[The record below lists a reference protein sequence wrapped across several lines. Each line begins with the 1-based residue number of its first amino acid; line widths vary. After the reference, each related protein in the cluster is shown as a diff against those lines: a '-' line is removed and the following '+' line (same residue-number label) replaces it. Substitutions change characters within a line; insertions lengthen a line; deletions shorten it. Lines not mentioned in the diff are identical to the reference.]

1 MGLEKIR
8 PSHPMGLKAG
18 REGLRRGHPLGL
30 EAGLRPPRV
39 SCGSIPST
47 SRPTL
52 GLAVGEARPPPRVSR
67 PRRRL
72 RLLRCDRME
81 PDAETISAPR
91 QLGKYRIKRGIYTE
105 EQFQKNYERNT
116 PSPRNR
122 DFRIQGR
129 IQCRFSWARFRKI
142 ILKMFPILN
151 WLCAYR
157 VREWFLSDI
166 HAGLSVGMV
175 QIPQG
180 LSGVFLTR
188 LPIPI
193 VNGFYS
199 AFCCSLTYVVFGTSR
214 HISIGSFS
222 ILNAMVADVL
232 KTLNFRPILTANGTF
247 ANFSDANYMK
257 SYMEALTLTAST
269 TFLTGIIQLL
279 LGCFCLGFVTTYLPK
294 TLIDAYL
301 TAAALHVIVSQFSF
315 IFGIVINFH
324 MGPLAIFYNLFHYCM
339 ALPKANATSILLFL
353 VGLLMLRVSNCIK
366 ITYKHSPVAFP
377 MELLLD
383 ASHTATSQSW
393 STARSSEVPVVIYFI
408 EKNILQIITITII
421 ANHVHL
427 HAESSMLV
435 AKMVP
440 HRFLP
445 PTLPDLSNLSRIV
458 AHAFSLAIVSYFL
471 LIFVGKRYAC
481 IHNYNISSN
490 QELMTVGLCNI
501 FSSFFKSFAVS
512 CAISGTVIQ
521 EKTGGKTQFA
531 ALIGAS
537 IMLVVVMKLGHF
549 FQSLPNAVLAAIVM
563 VNMFPF
569 LEKFMDIPTLWR
581 QDKYHF
587 VIWIVTFAAVLCL
600 GLDIGLVIAMGFTF
614 FIITVRSHRMKIVM
628 LGQIPNTDLYRSLS
642 DYKAAAE
649 IEGVKIFQCCSSISF
664 ANMRHFKG
672 YLLHKMDVKAVPL
685 DENEMRSLISVS
697 LSSTGLE
704 REDLKC
710 ACVCDPPE
718 PLPRIPYTEKL
729 VKRLH
734 SDNESSSSSL
744 NLIRWSKFESK
755 HSSGTLT
762 TGMSQTQHAQST
774 AIRLRAARPETG
786 KKKDEGKR
794 TWHSSDLGVDTSTT
808 LLCQE
813 PVQLQSTEFSTYPVH
828 TIILDF
834 SMVQFVDLQASDLLR
849 QMFHMFQNIGISVL
863 IAGCHLSVIAI
874 FEKNDFFD
882 DCVTKAQFFLT
893 LHDAVLAALE
903 QNQKPETVE
912 LSIGEPEQ
920 ELDEGLTEEQKER
933 SLHSGN
939 NKDISSLK
947 TTRSELLNEE
957 PISDLFRTYSLQSET
972 EMNVFQQYD
981 APPPEPGD
989 RDEEWEQKWKYARDP

>member
-1 MGLEKIR
+1 
-8 PSHPMGLKAG
+8 
-18 REGLRRGHPLGL
+18 
-30 EAGLRPPRV
+30 
-39 SCGSIPST
+39 
-47 SRPTL
+47 
-52 GLAVGEARPPPRVSR
+52 
-67 PRRRL
+67 
-72 RLLRCDRME
+72 
-81 PDAETISAPR
+81 
-91 QLGKYRIKRGIYTE
+91 
-105 EQFQKNYERNT
+105 
-116 PSPRNR
+116 
-122 DFRIQGR
+122 
-129 IQCRFSWARFRKI
+129 

-151 WLCAYR
+151 WLCTYR

-180 LSGVFLTR
+180 LSGVLLTR
-188 LPIPI
+188 LPLPI

-199 AFCCSLTYVVFGTSR
+199 AFCCSLTYVIFGTSH

-232 KTLNFRPILTANGTF
+232 KTLNFSSVLTANGTF
-247 ANFSDANYMK
+247 ANFSDTNYMEN
-257 SYMEALTLTAST
+257 YMEALTLTAST

-339 ALPKANATSILLFL
+339 ALPKANSTSILLFL
-353 VGLLMLRVSNCIK
+353 VGLVMLRISNCIK

-377 MELLLD
+377 MELLL
-383 ASHTATSQSW
+383 
-393 STARSSEVPVVIYFI
+393 
-408 EKNILQIITITII
+408 IITITII
-421 ANHVHL
+421 SNHVHL
-427 HAESSMLV
+427 HAESSMVV

-440 HRFLP
+440 
-445 PTLPDLSNLSRIV
+445 
-458 AHAFSLAIVSYFL
+458 YFL

-490 QELMTVGLCNI
+490 QELIAVGLCNV

-537 IMLVVVMKLGHF
+537 IMLVVVLKLGHF

-600 GLDIGLVIAMGFTF
+600 GLDIGLAIAMGFTF
-614 FIITVRSHRMKIVM
+614 FVITVRSHRMKIVM
-628 LGQIPNTDLYRSLS
+628 LGQIPNTDIYRSLS
-642 DYKAAAE
+642 DYK
-649 IEGVKIFQCCSSISF
+649 IEGIKIFQCCSSISF
-664 ANMRHFKG
+664 ANMRHFKS
-672 YLLHKMDVKAVPL
+672 YLLNKVDMKAVPL
-685 DENEMRSLISVS
+685 DENEMRALISVS
-697 LSSTGLE
+697 LSSIGME
-704 REDLKC
+704 RKDLKC

-734 SDNESSSSSL
+734 RDNESSSSSL
-744 NLIRWSKFESK
+744 NLIRWSKCESK
-755 HSSGTLT
+755 HSSGSLS
-762 TGMSQTQHAQST
+762 TGMSQKQH
-774 AIRLRAARPETG
+774 TG
-786 KKKDEGKR
+786 KRMEEGKK
-794 TWHSSDLGVDTSTT
+794 TWLSSDPEADTSTT
-808 LLCQE
+808 ILC
-813 PVQLQSTEFSTYPVH
+813 QLQSTEFSTFPVH

-849 QMFHMFQNIGISVL
+849 QAS
-863 IAGCHLSVIAI
+863 HL
-874 FEKNDFFD
+874 
-882 DCVTKAQFFLT
+882 
-893 LHDAVLAALE
+893 
-903 QNQKPETVE
+903 
-912 LSIGEPEQ
+912 
-920 ELDEGLTEEQKER
+920 
-933 SLHSGN
+933 
-939 NKDISSLK
+939 
-947 TTRSELLNEE
+947 
-957 PISDLFRTYSLQSET
+957 
-972 EMNVFQQYD
+972 NVFKSRNQSLFQYKPLFKISHLFPPILAVYFLLFTQQN
-981 APPPEPGD
+981 GSSGLFL
-989 RDEEWEQKWKYARDP
+989 

>member
-1 MGLEKIR
+1 M
-8 PSHPMGLKAG
+8 
-18 REGLRRGHPLGL
+18 
-30 EAGLRPPRV
+30 
-39 SCGSIPST
+39 
-47 SRPTL
+47 
-52 GLAVGEARPPPRVSR
+52 
-67 PRRRL
+67 
-72 RLLRCDRME
+72 
-81 PDAETISAPR
+81 
-91 QLGKYRIKRGIYTE
+91 
-105 EQFQKNYERNT
+105 
-116 PSPRNR
+116 
-122 DFRIQGR
+122 
-129 IQCRFSWARFRKI
+129 
-142 ILKMFPILN
+142 LKMFPILN

-180 LSGVFLTR
+180 LSGVLLTR
-188 LPIPI
+188 LPLPI

-199 AFCCSLTYVVFGTSR
+199 AFCCSLTYVIFGTSH
-214 HISIGSFS
+214 HISIGKFYSA
-222 ILNAMVADVL
+222 L
-232 KTLNFRPILTANGTF
+232 PILTANGTF

-315 IFGIVINFH
+315 IFGIAINFH

-353 VGLLMLRVSNCIK
+353 VGLVMLRVSNCIK

-377 MELLLD
+377 MELLL
-383 ASHTATSQSW
+383 
-393 STARSSEVPVVIYFI
+393 
-408 EKNILQIITITII
+408 IITITII

-427 HAESSMLV
+427 HAESTIQFILCYS
-435 AKMVP
+435 
-440 HRFLP
+440 RFLP

-490 QELMTVGLCNI
+490 QELMAVGLCNI

-521 EKTGGKTQFA
+521 EKTGGKTQVSWFYELRR
-531 ALIGAS
+531 LIRRR
-537 IMLVVVMKLGHF
+537 I
-549 FQSLPNAVLAAIVM
+549 NAIFLCLLAANIV
-563 VNMFPF
+563 FPASYS
-569 LEKFMDIPTLWR
+569 K
-581 QDKYHF
+581 

-600 GLDIGLVIAMGFTF
+600 GLDIGLAIAMGFTF

-628 LGQIPNTDLYRSLS
+628 LGQIPNTDLYRSVS
-642 DYKAAAE
+642 DYKV
-649 IEGVKIFQCCSSISF
+649 EGVKIFQCCSSISF

-685 DENEMRSLISVS
+685 DENEMRALISVS
-697 LSSTGLE
+697 LSSTGME
-704 REDLKC
+704 KKDLKC

-734 SDNESSSSSL
+734 GDNESSSSSL

-762 TGMSQTQHAQST
+762 TGMSQTQHAHST

-786 KKKDEGKR
+786 KKKDEGKM
-794 TWHSSDLGVDTSTT
+794 TWHSSDPGVDTSTT

-813 PVQLQSTEFSTYPVH
+813 AVQLQSTESSTNPVH

-849 QMFHMFQNIGISVL
+849 QASHLNALDIQMSVL
-863 IAGCHLSVIAI
+863 SVGIGLLL
-874 FEKNDFFD
+874 FFI
-882 DCVTKAQFFLT
+882 
-893 LHDAVLAALE
+893 AAL
-903 QNQKPETVE
+903 
-912 LSIGEPEQ
+912 SAF
-920 ELDEGLTEEQKER
+920 
-933 SLHSGN
+933 SLGH
-939 NKDISSLK
+939 
-947 TTRSELLNEE
+947 
-957 PISDLFRTYSLQSET
+957 LFSFL
-972 EMNVFQQYD
+972 VFM
-981 APPPEPGD
+981 
-989 RDEEWEQKWKYARDP
+989 

>member
-1 MGLEKIR
+1 MFLTV
-8 PSHPMGLKAG
+8 HYWWD
-18 REGLRRGHPLGL
+18 H
-30 EAGLRPPRV
+30 
-39 SCGSIPST
+39 
-47 SRPTL
+47 
-52 GLAVGEARPPPRVSR
+52 
-67 PRRRL
+67 
-72 RLLRCDRME
+72 ME
-81 PDAETISAPR
+81 PDSESFSAPR

-129 IQCRFSWARFRKI
+129 VQCRFSWARFRKI

-180 LSGVFLTR
+180 LSGVLLTR
-188 LPIPI
+188 LPLPI

-199 AFCCSLTYVVFGTSR
+199 AFCCSLTYVIFGTSH

-232 KTLNFRPILTANGTF
+232 KTLNFSSVLTTNGTF

-315 IFGIVINFH
+315 IFGIVIKFH

-353 VGLLMLRVSNCIK
+353 VGLVMLRISNCIK

-377 MELLLD
+377 MELLL
-383 ASHTATSQSW
+383 
-393 STARSSEVPVVIYFI
+393 
-408 EKNILQIITITII
+408 IITFTII

-440 HRFLP
+440 YRFLP
-445 PTLPDLSNLSRIV
+445 PTLPDLSNLSSIV

-471 LIFVGKRYAC
+471 LIFVGKRYSC
-481 IHNYNISSN
+481 IHNYSISSN

-521 EKTGGKTQFA
+521 EKTGGKTQ
-531 ALIGAS
+531 
-537 IMLVVVMKLGHF
+537 
-549 FQSLPNAVLAAIVM
+549 
-563 VNMFPF
+563 
-569 LEKFMDIPTLWR
+569 
-581 QDKYHF
+581 

-600 GLDIGLVIAMGFTF
+600 GLDIGLIIAMGFTF

-628 LGQIPNTDLYRSLS
+628 LGLIPNTDLYRSLS

-672 YLLHKMDVKAVPL
+672 YLLQKMDVKAVPL
-685 DENEMRSLISVS
+685 DENEMRALISVS

-704 REDLKC
+704 RKDLKC

-718 PLPRIPYTEKL
+718 LLPRIPYTEKL

-734 SDNESSSSSL
+734 RDNESSSSSL
-744 NLIRWSKFESK
+744 NLIRWSKFERK
-755 HSSGTLT
+755 RSSGTLT
-762 TGMSQTQHAQST
+762 TGMLQTQHAQST

-786 KKKDEGKR
+786 KKDEGKR
-794 TWHSSDLGVDTSTT
+794 IWNSSDVGVDTSTT

-813 PVQLQSTEFSTYPVH
+813 PVQLQSTEFSAYPVH

-863 IAGCHLSVIAI
+863 IASCHLSVIAI

-882 DCVTKAQFFLT
+882 DCVTKARFFLT

-903 QNQKPETVE
+903 QNQRPETMA
-912 LSIGEPEQ
+912 LSTGQPDQ

-939 NKDISSLK
+939 NKDTSSLK

>member
-1 MGLEKIR
+1 
-8 PSHPMGLKAG
+8 
-18 REGLRRGHPLGL
+18 
-30 EAGLRPPRV
+30 
-39 SCGSIPST
+39 
-47 SRPTL
+47 
-52 GLAVGEARPPPRVSR
+52 
-67 PRRRL
+67 
-72 RLLRCDRME
+72 ME
-81 PDAETISAPR
+81 PDTETISAPR
-91 QLGKYRIKRGIYTE
+91 QLGKYKIKRGIYTE
-105 EQFQKNYERNT
+105 EHFQKNYERNT
-116 PSPRNR
+116 PSPSNR
-122 DFRIQGR
+122 DFRLPQVQRR

-157 VREWFLSDI
+157 IREWFLNDI

-180 LSGVFLTR
+180 LSGVLLTR
-188 LPIPI
+188 LPLPV

-199 AFCCSLTYVVFGTSR
+199 AFCCSLTYVIFGTSR

-232 KTLNFRPILTANGTF
+232 KTLNFSPVLTANGTF

-269 TFLTGIIQLL
+269 TFLTGVIQLL

-315 IFGIVINFH
+315 IFGIMIDFH

-339 ALPKANATSILLFL
+339 ALPKANSTSILLFL
-353 VGLLMLRVSNCIK
+353 VGLVMLRISSCIK

-377 MELLLD
+377 MELLL
-383 ASHTATSQSW
+383 
-393 STARSSEVPVVIYFI
+393 
-408 EKNILQIITITII
+408 IITITII

-427 HAESSMLV
+427 HAESSV
-435 AKMVP
+435 VAAKMVP

-445 PTLPDLSNLSRIV
+445 PTLPDLSNLSSIA

-471 LIFVGKRYAC
+471 LIFVGKKYAC

-490 QELMTVGLCNI
+490 QELMAVGLCNV

-531 ALIGAS
+531 ALIGAA
-537 IMLVVVMKLGHF
+537 IMLVVMLKLGHF

-600 GLDIGLVIAMGFTF
+600 GLDIGLAIAMGFTF

-628 LGQIPNTDLYRSLS
+628 LGHVPNTDIYRSLS
-642 DYKAAAE
+642 DYKVAAE

-664 ANMRHFKG
+664 ANMRHFKD
-672 YLLHKMDVKAVPL
+672 YLLHKMDMKAVPL
-685 DENEMRSLISVS
+685 DENEMRALISVS
-697 LSSTGLE
+697 LSSTGME
-704 REDLKC
+704 RRDLKC

-734 SDNESSSSSL
+734 RDDESSSSSL

-755 HSSGTLT
+755 ESSGSLT

-786 KKKDEGKR
+786 KKKGERKR
-794 TWHSSDLGVDTSTT
+794 TWHSSDPGLDASTT

-813 PVQLQSTEFSTYPVH
+813 GVQLQSRESSTYPVH

-863 IAGCHLSVIAI
+863 IASCHFSVIAI

-882 DCVTKAQFFLT
+882 NCVTKAQFFLT

-903 QNQKPETVE
+903 RNQRPETVE
-912 LSIGEPEQ
+912 LSIGEPEN
-920 ELDEGLTEEQKER
+920 ELGEGLMEEQKSEEE
-933 SLHSGN
+933 
-939 NKDISSLK
+939 IS
-947 TTRSELLNEE
+947 T
-957 PISDLFRTYSLQSET
+957 
-972 EMNVFQQYD
+972 FQQYD
-981 APPPEPGD
+981 VPTLEPTN
-989 RDEEWEQKWKYARDP
+989 REEEWERRWNYASDP

>member
-377 MELLLD
+377 MELLL
-383 ASHTATSQSW
+383 
-393 STARSSEVPVVIYFI
+393 
-408 EKNILQIITITII
+408 IITITII

-521 EKTGGKTQFA
+521 EKTGGKTQ
-531 ALIGAS
+531 
-537 IMLVVVMKLGHF
+537 
-549 FQSLPNAVLAAIVM
+549 AVLAAIVM

>member
-1 MGLEKIR
+1 MFLTV
-8 PSHPMGLKAG
+8 HYWWD
-18 REGLRRGHPLGL
+18 H
-30 EAGLRPPRV
+30 
-39 SCGSIPST
+39 
-47 SRPTL
+47 
-52 GLAVGEARPPPRVSR
+52 
-67 PRRRL
+67 
-72 RLLRCDRME
+72 ME
-81 PDAETISAPR
+81 PDSESISAPR

-129 IQCRFSWARFRKI
+129 VQCRFSWARFRKI

-180 LSGVFLTR
+180 LSGVLLTR
-188 LPIPI
+188 LPLPI

-199 AFCCSLTYVVFGTSR
+199 AFCCSLTYVIFGTSH

-232 KTLNFRPILTANGTF
+232 KTLNFSSVLTTNGTF

-315 IFGIVINFH
+315 IFGIVIKFH

-353 VGLLMLRVSNCIK
+353 VGLVMLRISNCIR

-377 MELLLD
+377 MELLL
-383 ASHTATSQSW
+383 
-393 STARSSEVPVVIYFI
+393 
-408 EKNILQIITITII
+408 IITFTII

-440 HRFLP
+440 YRFLP

-471 LIFVGKRYAC
+471 LIFVGKRYSC
-481 IHNYNISSN
+481 IHNYSISSN
-490 QELMTVGLCNI
+490 Q
-501 FSSFFKSFAVS
+501 
-512 CAISGTVIQ
+512 
-521 EKTGGKTQFA
+521 
-531 ALIGAS
+531 
-537 IMLVVVMKLGHF
+537 
-549 FQSLPNAVLAAIVM
+549 
-563 VNMFPF
+563 
-569 LEKFMDIPTLWR
+569 
-581 QDKYHF
+581 

-600 GLDIGLVIAMGFTF
+600 GLDIGLIIAMGFTF

-628 LGQIPNTDLYRSLS
+628 LGLIPNTDLYRSLS
-642 DYKAAAE
+642 DYKAAVE

-672 YLLHKMDVKAVPL
+672 YLLQKMDVKAVPL
-685 DENEMRSLISVS
+685 DENEMRALISVS

-704 REDLKC
+704 RKDLKC

-718 PLPRIPYTEKL
+718 LLPRIPYTEKL

-734 SDNESSSSSL
+734 RDNESSSSSL
-744 NLIRWSKFESK
+744 NLIRWSKFERK

-762 TGMSQTQHAQST
+762 TGMLQTQHAQST

-786 KKKDEGKR
+786 KKDEGKR
-794 TWHSSDLGVDTSTT
+794 IWNSSDVGVDTSTT

-813 PVQLQSTEFSTYPVH
+813 PVQLQSTEFSAYPVH

-863 IAGCHLSVIAI
+863 IASCHLSVIAI

-882 DCVTKAQFFLT
+882 DCVTKARFFLT

-903 QNQKPETVE
+903 QNQRPETMA
-912 LSIGEPEQ
+912 LSTGQPDQ

-939 NKDISSLK
+939 NKDTSSLK

-972 EMNVFQQYD
+972 EMNVYQQYD

>member
-1 MGLEKIR
+1 
-8 PSHPMGLKAG
+8 
-18 REGLRRGHPLGL
+18 
-30 EAGLRPPRV
+30 
-39 SCGSIPST
+39 
-47 SRPTL
+47 
-52 GLAVGEARPPPRVSR
+52 
-67 PRRRL
+67 
-72 RLLRCDRME
+72 ME
-81 PDAETISAPR
+81 ILNNSVHRTCLVP
-91 QLGKYRIKRGIYTE
+91 
-105 EQFQKNYERNT
+105 F
-116 PSPRNR
+116 
-122 DFRIQGR
+122 
-129 IQCRFSWARFRKI
+129 RFSWARFRKI

-180 LSGVFLTR
+180 LSGVLLTR
-188 LPIPI
+188 LPLPI

-199 AFCCSLTYVVFGTSR
+199 AFCCSLTYVIFGTSR
-214 HISIGSFS
+214 HISIGKFYSALS
-222 ILNAMVADVL
+222 VL
-232 KTLNFRPILTANGTF
+232 TTNGTF

-315 IFGIVINFH
+315 IFGIVIKFH

-353 VGLLMLRVSNCIK
+353 VGLVMLRISNCIK

-377 MELLLD
+377 MELLLV
-383 ASHTATSQSW
+383 SLLHMSTMITKINRNQQSL
-393 STARSSEVPVVIYFI
+393 TIQFI
-408 EKNILQIITITII
+408 LCY
-421 ANHVHL
+421 
-427 HAESSMLV
+427 S
-435 AKMVP
+435 
-440 HRFLP
+440 RFLP

-471 LIFVGKRYAC
+471 LIFVGKRYSC
-481 IHNYNISSN
+481 IHNYSISSN

-521 EKTGGKTQFA
+521 EKTGGKTQSMYPFH
-531 ALIGAS
+531 S
-537 IMLVVVMKLGHF
+537 MF
-549 FQSLPNAVLAAIVM
+549 RAVLAAVVM

-569 LEKFMDIPTLWR
+569 LEKFMDVPTLWR

-600 GLDIGLVIAMGFTF
+600 GLDIGLIIAMGFTF

-628 LGQIPNTDLYRSLS
+628 LGLIPNTDLYRSLS
-642 DYKAAAE
+642 DYK

-672 YLLHKMDVKAVPL
+672 YLLQKMDVKAVPL
-685 DENEMRSLISVS
+685 DENEMRALISVS

-704 REDLKC
+704 RKDLKC

-718 PLPRIPYTEKL
+718 LLPRIPYTEKL

-734 SDNESSSSSL
+734 RDNESSSSSL
-744 NLIRWSKFESK
+744 NLIRWSKFERK

-762 TGMSQTQHAQST
+762 TGMLQTQHAQST
-774 AIRLRAARPETG
+774 AIRLRAGRPETG

-794 TWHSSDLGVDTSTT
+794 IWNSSDLGVDTSTT

-849 QMFHMFQNIGISVL
+849 QASHFSNIGISVL
-863 IAGCHLSVIAI
+863 IASCHREYYMGNAV
-874 FEKNDFFD
+874 FNH
-882 DCVTKAQFFLT
+882 FL
-893 LHDAVLAALE
+893 
-903 QNQKPETVE
+903 
-912 LSIGEPEQ
+912 
-920 ELDEGLTEEQKER
+920 
-933 SLHSGN
+933 
-939 NKDISSLK
+939 
-947 TTRSELLNEE
+947 
-957 PISDLFRTYSLQSET
+957 
-972 EMNVFQQYD
+972 
-981 APPPEPGD
+981 
-989 RDEEWEQKWKYARDP
+989 

>member
-1 MGLEKIR
+1 MFLTV
-8 PSHPMGLKAG
+8 HYWWD
-18 REGLRRGHPLGL
+18 H
-30 EAGLRPPRV
+30 
-39 SCGSIPST
+39 
-47 SRPTL
+47 
-52 GLAVGEARPPPRVSR
+52 
-67 PRRRL
+67 
-72 RLLRCDRME
+72 ME
-81 PDAETISAPR
+81 PDSESISAPR

-122 DFRIQGR
+122 DFRIQGSV
-129 IQCRFSWARFRKI
+129 QCRFSWARFRKI

-180 LSGVFLTR
+180 LSGVLLTR
-188 LPIPI
+188 LPLPI

-199 AFCCSLTYVVFGTSR
+199 AFCCSLTYVIFGTSR

-232 KTLNFRPILTANGTF
+232 KTLNFSSVLTTNGTF

-315 IFGIVINFH
+315 IFGIVIKFH

-353 VGLLMLRVSNCIK
+353 VGLVMLRISNCIK

-377 MELLLD
+377 MELLL
-383 ASHTATSQSW
+383 
-393 STARSSEVPVVIYFI
+393 
-408 EKNILQIITITII
+408 IITFTII

-471 LIFVGKRYAC
+471 LIFVGKRYSC
-481 IHNYNISSN
+481 IHNYSISSN

-521 EKTGGKTQFA
+521 EKTGGKTQ
-531 ALIGAS
+531 
-537 IMLVVVMKLGHF
+537 
-549 FQSLPNAVLAAIVM
+549 AVLAAVVM

-569 LEKFMDIPTLWR
+569 LEKFMDVPTLWR

-600 GLDIGLVIAMGFTF
+600 GLDIGLIIAMGFTF

-628 LGQIPNTDLYRSLS
+628 LGLIPNTDLYRSLS
-642 DYKAAAE
+642 DYKAAVE

-672 YLLHKMDVKAVPL
+672 YLLQKMDVKAVPL
-685 DENEMRSLISVS
+685 DENEMRALISVS

-704 REDLKC
+704 RKDLKC

-718 PLPRIPYTEKL
+718 LLPRIPYTEKL

-734 SDNESSSSSL
+734 RDNESSSSSL
-744 NLIRWSKFESK
+744 NLIRWSKFERK

-762 TGMSQTQHAQST
+762 TGMLQTQHAQST
-774 AIRLRAARPETG
+774 AIRLRAGRPETG

-794 TWHSSDLGVDTSTT
+794 IWNSSDLGVDTSTT

-863 IAGCHLSVIAI
+863 IASCHLSVIAI

-882 DCVTKAQFFLT
+882 DCVTKARFFLT

-903 QNQKPETVE
+903 QNQRPETVA
-912 LSIGEPEQ
+912 LSIGQPDE

-939 NKDISSLK
+939 NKDTSSLK

-989 RDEEWEQKWKYARDP
+989 RNEEWEQKWKYARDP

>member
-1 MGLEKIR
+1 MFLTV
-8 PSHPMGLKAG
+8 HYWWD
-18 REGLRRGHPLGL
+18 H
-30 EAGLRPPRV
+30 
-39 SCGSIPST
+39 
-47 SRPTL
+47 
-52 GLAVGEARPPPRVSR
+52 
-67 PRRRL
+67 
-72 RLLRCDRME
+72 ME
-81 PDAETISAPR
+81 PDSESISAPR

-122 DFRIQGR
+122 DFRIQGSV
-129 IQCRFSWARFRKI
+129 QCRFSWARFRKI

-180 LSGVFLTR
+180 LSGVLLTR
-188 LPIPI
+188 LPLPI

-199 AFCCSLTYVVFGTSR
+199 AFCCSLTYVIFGTSR

-232 KTLNFRPILTANGTF
+232 KTLNFSSVLTTNGTF

-315 IFGIVINFH
+315 IFGIVIKFH

-353 VGLLMLRVSNCIK
+353 VGLVMLRISNCIK

-377 MELLLD
+377 MELLL
-383 ASHTATSQSW
+383 
-393 STARSSEVPVVIYFI
+393 
-408 EKNILQIITITII
+408 IITFTII

-471 LIFVGKRYAC
+471 LIFVGKRYSC
-481 IHNYNISSN
+481 IHNYSISSN

-521 EKTGGKTQFA
+521 EKTGGKTQ
-531 ALIGAS
+531 
-537 IMLVVVMKLGHF
+537 
-549 FQSLPNAVLAAIVM
+549 
-563 VNMFPF
+563 
-569 LEKFMDIPTLWR
+569 
-581 QDKYHF
+581 

-600 GLDIGLVIAMGFTF
+600 GLDIGLIIAMGFTF

-628 LGQIPNTDLYRSLS
+628 LGLIPNTDLYRSLS
-642 DYKAAAE
+642 DYKAAVE

-672 YLLHKMDVKAVPL
+672 YLLQKMDVKAVPL
-685 DENEMRSLISVS
+685 DENEMRALISVS

-704 REDLKC
+704 RKDLKC

-718 PLPRIPYTEKL
+718 LLPRIPYTEKL

-734 SDNESSSSSL
+734 RDNESSSSSL
-744 NLIRWSKFESK
+744 NLIRWSKFERK

-762 TGMSQTQHAQST
+762 TGMLQTQHAQST
-774 AIRLRAARPETG
+774 AIRLRAGRPETG

-794 TWHSSDLGVDTSTT
+794 IWNSSDLGVDTSTT

-863 IAGCHLSVIAI
+863 IASCHLSVIAI

-882 DCVTKAQFFLT
+882 DCVTKARFFLT

-903 QNQKPETVE
+903 QNQRPETVA
-912 LSIGEPEQ
+912 LSIGQPDE

-939 NKDISSLK
+939 NKDTSSLK

-989 RDEEWEQKWKYARDP
+989 RNEEWEQKWKYARDP

>member
-1 MGLEKIR
+1 MFLTV
-8 PSHPMGLKAG
+8 HYWWD
-18 REGLRRGHPLGL
+18 H
-30 EAGLRPPRV
+30 
-39 SCGSIPST
+39 
-47 SRPTL
+47 
-52 GLAVGEARPPPRVSR
+52 
-67 PRRRL
+67 
-72 RLLRCDRME
+72 ME
-81 PDAETISAPR
+81 PDSESFSAPR

-129 IQCRFSWARFRKI
+129 VQCRFSWARFRKI

-180 LSGVFLTR
+180 LSGVLLTR
-188 LPIPI
+188 LPLPI

-199 AFCCSLTYVVFGTSR
+199 AFCCSLTYVIFGTSH

-232 KTLNFRPILTANGTF
+232 KTLNFSSVLTTNGTF

-315 IFGIVINFH
+315 IFGIVIKFH

-353 VGLLMLRVSNCIK
+353 VGLVMLRISNCIK

-377 MELLLD
+377 MELLL
-383 ASHTATSQSW
+383 
-393 STARSSEVPVVIYFI
+393 
-408 EKNILQIITITII
+408 IITFTII

-440 HRFLP
+440 YRFLP
-445 PTLPDLSNLSRIV
+445 PTLPDLSNLSSIV

-471 LIFVGKRYAC
+471 LIFVGKRYSC
-481 IHNYNISSN
+481 IHNYSISSN

-569 LEKFMDIPTLWR
+569 LEKFMDVPTLWR

-600 GLDIGLVIAMGFTF
+600 GLDIGLIIAMGFTF

-628 LGQIPNTDLYRSLS
+628 LGLIPNTDLYRSLS

-672 YLLHKMDVKAVPL
+672 YLLQKMDVKAVPL
-685 DENEMRSLISVS
+685 DENEMRALISVS

-704 REDLKC
+704 RKDLKC

-718 PLPRIPYTEKL
+718 LLPRIPYTEKL

-734 SDNESSSSSL
+734 RDNESSSSSL
-744 NLIRWSKFESK
+744 NLIRWSKFERK
-755 HSSGTLT
+755 RSSGTLT
-762 TGMSQTQHAQST
+762 TGMLQTQHAQST

-786 KKKDEGKR
+786 KKDEGKR
-794 TWHSSDLGVDTSTT
+794 IWNSSDVGVDTSTT

-813 PVQLQSTEFSTYPVH
+813 PVQLQSTEFSAYPVH

-863 IAGCHLSVIAI
+863 IASCHLSVIAI

-882 DCVTKAQFFLT
+882 DCVTKARFFLT

-903 QNQKPETVE
+903 QNQRPETMA
-912 LSIGEPEQ
+912 LSTGQPDQ

-939 NKDISSLK
+939 NKDTSSLK

>member
-1 MGLEKIR
+1 MFLTV
-8 PSHPMGLKAG
+8 HYWWD
-18 REGLRRGHPLGL
+18 H
-30 EAGLRPPRV
+30 
-39 SCGSIPST
+39 
-47 SRPTL
+47 
-52 GLAVGEARPPPRVSR
+52 
-67 PRRRL
+67 
-72 RLLRCDRME
+72 ME
-81 PDAETISAPR
+81 PDSESISAPR

-129 IQCRFSWARFRKI
+129 VQCRFSWARFRKI

-180 LSGVFLTR
+180 LSGVLLTR
-188 LPIPI
+188 LPLPI

-199 AFCCSLTYVVFGTSR
+199 AFCCSLTYVIFGTSH

-232 KTLNFRPILTANGTF
+232 KTLNFSSVLTTNGTF

-315 IFGIVINFH
+315 IFGIVIKFH

-353 VGLLMLRVSNCIK
+353 VGLVMLRISNCIR

-377 MELLLD
+377 MELLL
-383 ASHTATSQSW
+383 
-393 STARSSEVPVVIYFI
+393 
-408 EKNILQIITITII
+408 IITFTII

-440 HRFLP
+440 YRFLP

-471 LIFVGKRYAC
+471 LIFVGKRYSC
-481 IHNYNISSN
+481 IHNYSISSN

-569 LEKFMDIPTLWR
+569 LEKFMDVPTLWR

-600 GLDIGLVIAMGFTF
+600 GLDIGLIIAMGFTF

-628 LGQIPNTDLYRSLS
+628 LGLIPNTDLYRSLS
-642 DYKAAAE
+642 DYKAAVE

-672 YLLHKMDVKAVPL
+672 YLLQKMDVKAVPL
-685 DENEMRSLISVS
+685 DENEMRALISVS

-704 REDLKC
+704 RKDLKC

-718 PLPRIPYTEKL
+718 LLPRIPYTEKL

-734 SDNESSSSSL
+734 RDNESSSSSL
-744 NLIRWSKFESK
+744 NLIRWSKFERK

-762 TGMSQTQHAQST
+762 TGMLQTQHAQST

-786 KKKDEGKR
+786 KKDEGKR
-794 TWHSSDLGVDTSTT
+794 IWNSSDVGVDTSTT

-813 PVQLQSTEFSTYPVH
+813 PVQLQSTEFSAYPVH

-863 IAGCHLSVIAI
+863 IASCHR
-874 FEKNDFFD
+874 EKS
-882 DCVTKAQFFLT
+882 
-893 LHDAVLAALE
+893 AL
-903 QNQKPETVE
+903 
-912 LSIGEPEQ
+912 
-920 ELDEGLTEEQKER
+920 R
-933 SLHSGN
+933 
-939 NKDISSLK
+939 
-947 TTRSELLNEE
+947 
-957 PISDLFRTYSLQSET
+957 
-972 EMNVFQQYD
+972 
-981 APPPEPGD
+981 
-989 RDEEWEQKWKYARDP
+989 

>member
-1 MGLEKIR
+1 MFLTV
-8 PSHPMGLKAG
+8 HYWWD
-18 REGLRRGHPLGL
+18 H
-30 EAGLRPPRV
+30 
-39 SCGSIPST
+39 
-47 SRPTL
+47 
-52 GLAVGEARPPPRVSR
+52 
-67 PRRRL
+67 
-72 RLLRCDRME
+72 ME
-81 PDAETISAPR
+81 PDSESFSAPR

-129 IQCRFSWARFRKI
+129 VQCRFSWARFRKI

-180 LSGVFLTR
+180 LSGVLLTR
-188 LPIPI
+188 LPLPI

-199 AFCCSLTYVVFGTSR
+199 AFCCSLTYVIFGTSH

-232 KTLNFRPILTANGTF
+232 KTLNFSSVLTTNGTF

-315 IFGIVINFH
+315 IFGIVIKFH

-353 VGLLMLRVSNCIK
+353 VGLVMLRISNCIK

-377 MELLLD
+377 MELLL
-383 ASHTATSQSW
+383 
-393 STARSSEVPVVIYFI
+393 
-408 EKNILQIITITII
+408 IITFTII

-440 HRFLP
+440 YRFLP
-445 PTLPDLSNLSRIV
+445 PTLPDLSNLSSIV

-471 LIFVGKRYAC
+471 LIFVGKRYSC
-481 IHNYNISSN
+481 IHNYSISSN
-490 QELMTVGLCNI
+490 Q
-501 FSSFFKSFAVS
+501 
-512 CAISGTVIQ
+512 
-521 EKTGGKTQFA
+521 
-531 ALIGAS
+531 
-537 IMLVVVMKLGHF
+537 
-549 FQSLPNAVLAAIVM
+549 
-563 VNMFPF
+563 
-569 LEKFMDIPTLWR
+569 
-581 QDKYHF
+581 

-600 GLDIGLVIAMGFTF
+600 GLDIGLIIAMGFTF

-628 LGQIPNTDLYRSLS
+628 LGLIPNTDLYRSLS

-672 YLLHKMDVKAVPL
+672 YLLQKMDVKAVPL
-685 DENEMRSLISVS
+685 DENEMRALISVS

-704 REDLKC
+704 RKDLKC

-718 PLPRIPYTEKL
+718 LLPRIPYTEKL

-734 SDNESSSSSL
+734 RDNESSSSSL
-744 NLIRWSKFESK
+744 NLIRWSKFERK
-755 HSSGTLT
+755 RSSGTLT
-762 TGMSQTQHAQST
+762 TGMLQTQHAQST

-786 KKKDEGKR
+786 KKDEGKR
-794 TWHSSDLGVDTSTT
+794 IWNSSDVGVDTSTT

-813 PVQLQSTEFSTYPVH
+813 PVQLQSTEFSAYPVH

-863 IAGCHLSVIAI
+863 IASCHLSVIAI

-882 DCVTKAQFFLT
+882 DCVTKARFFLT

-903 QNQKPETVE
+903 QNQRPETMA
-912 LSIGEPEQ
+912 LSTGQPDQ

-939 NKDISSLK
+939 NKDTSSLK

>member
-1 MGLEKIR
+1 MGLEKGGERII
-8 PSHPMGLKAG
+8 PGYPMGLEAG
-18 REGLRRGHPLGL
+18 REGLRPGHPLGL

-39 SCGSIPST
+39 SCGSIPCT
-47 SRPTL
+47 SRPTP

-67 PRRRL
+67 RRRL

-129 IQCRFSWARFRKI
+129 VQCRFSWARFRKI

-157 VREWFLSDI
+157 VREWFLNDI

-180 LSGVFLTR
+180 LSGVLLTR
-188 LPIPI
+188 LPLPI

-232 KTLNFRPILTANGTF
+232 KTLNFSPVLTANGTF

-279 LGCFCLGFVTTYLPK
+279 LSCFCLGFVTTYLPK

-377 MELLLD
+377 MELLL
-383 ASHTATSQSW
+383 
-393 STARSSEVPVVIYFI
+393 
-408 EKNILQIITITII
+408 IITITII

-614 FIITVRSHRMKIVM
+614 FIITVRSHRYQV
-628 LGQIPNTDLYRSLS
+628 LS
-642 DYKAAAE
+642 ND
-649 IEGVKIFQCCSSISF
+649 F
-664 ANMRHFKG
+664 
-672 YLLHKMDVKAVPL
+672 P
-685 DENEMRSLISVS
+685 SVHE
-697 LSSTGLE
+697 L
-704 REDLKC
+704 
-710 ACVCDPPE
+710 
-718 PLPRIPYTEKL
+718 IPYTEKL

-734 SDNESSSSSL
+734 RDNESSSSSL

-794 TWHSSDLGVDTSTT
+794 TRHSSDLGVDTSTT

-863 IAGCHLSVIAI
+863 IASCHLSVIAI

-882 DCVTKAQFFLT
+882 DCVTKARFFLT

-903 QNQKPETVE
+903 QNQRPETVE

-989 RDEEWEQKWKYARDP
+989 RDEWEQKWKYARDP

>member
-1 MGLEKIR
+1 MEPAPTALLSRESEPRQGAGEPRGR
-8 PSHPMGLKAG
+8 PGTW
-18 REGLRRGHPLGL
+18 LGL
-30 EAGLRPPRV
+30 ER
-39 SCGSIPST
+39 
-47 SRPTL
+47 
-52 GLAVGEARPPPRVSR
+52 E
-67 PRRRL
+67 
-72 RLLRCDRME
+72 CDRME

>member
-1 MGLEKIR
+1 
-8 PSHPMGLKAG
+8 
-18 REGLRRGHPLGL
+18 
-30 EAGLRPPRV
+30 
-39 SCGSIPST
+39 
-47 SRPTL
+47 
-52 GLAVGEARPPPRVSR
+52 
-67 PRRRL
+67 
-72 RLLRCDRME
+72 ME
-81 PDAETISAPR
+81 PDAESISAPR

-129 IQCRFSWARFRKI
+129 VQCRFSWARFRKI

-180 LSGVFLTR
+180 LSGVLLTR
-188 LPIPI
+188 LPLPI

-199 AFCCSLTYVVFGTSR
+199 AFCCSLTYVIFGTSR

-232 KTLNFRPILTANGTF
+232 KTLNFSPVLTANGTF

-315 IFGIVINFH
+315 IFGIVIKFH

-353 VGLLMLRVSNCIK
+353 VGLVMLRISNCIK

-377 MELLLD
+377 MELFL
-383 ASHTATSQSW
+383 
-393 STARSSEVPVVIYFI
+393 
-408 EKNILQIITITII
+408 IITITII

-471 LIFVGKRYAC
+471 LIFVGKRYSC

-521 EKTGGKTQFA
+521 EKTGGKTQ
-531 ALIGAS
+531 
-537 IMLVVVMKLGHF
+537 
-549 FQSLPNAVLAAIVM
+549 AVLAAIVM

-569 LEKFMDIPTLWR
+569 LEKCMDVPTLWR

-600 GLDIGLVIAMGFTF
+600 GLDIGLIIAMGFTF

-672 YLLHKMDVKAVPL
+672 YLLQKMDVKAVPL
-685 DENEMRSLISVS
+685 DENEMRALISVS

-704 REDLKC
+704 RKDLKC

-718 PLPRIPYTEKL
+718 LLPRIPYTEKL

-734 SDNESSSSSL
+734 RDNESSSSSL
-744 NLIRWSKFESK
+744 NLIHWSKFERK

-794 TWHSSDLGVDTSTT
+794 IWNSSDLGVDTSTT

-863 IAGCHLSVIAI
+863 IASCHLSVIAI

-882 DCVTKAQFFLT
+882 DCVTKARFFLT

-903 QNQKPETVE
+903 QNQRPETVA
-912 LSIGEPEQ
+912 LSIGQPDQ

-933 SLHSGN
+933 SLHSSN
-939 NKDISSLK
+939 NKDTSSLK

-957 PISDLFRTYSLQSET
+957 PIADLFCTYSLQSET
-972 EMNVFQQYD
+972 EMNIFQQYD

>member
-1 MGLEKIR
+1 MFLTV
-8 PSHPMGLKAG
+8 HYWWD
-18 REGLRRGHPLGL
+18 H
-30 EAGLRPPRV
+30 
-39 SCGSIPST
+39 
-47 SRPTL
+47 
-52 GLAVGEARPPPRVSR
+52 
-67 PRRRL
+67 
-72 RLLRCDRME
+72 ME
-81 PDAETISAPR
+81 PDSESISAPR

-122 DFRIQGR
+122 DFRIQGSV
-129 IQCRFSWARFRKI
+129 QCRFSWARFRKI

-180 LSGVFLTR
+180 LSGVLLTR
-188 LPIPI
+188 LPLPI

-199 AFCCSLTYVVFGTSR
+199 AFCCSLTYVIFGTSR

-232 KTLNFRPILTANGTF
+232 KTLNFSSVLTTNGTF

-315 IFGIVINFH
+315 IFGIVIKFH

-353 VGLLMLRVSNCIK
+353 VGLVMLRISNCIK

-377 MELLLD
+377 MELLL
-383 ASHTATSQSW
+383 
-393 STARSSEVPVVIYFI
+393 
-408 EKNILQIITITII
+408 IITFTII

-471 LIFVGKRYAC
+471 LIFVGKRYSC
-481 IHNYNISSN
+481 IHNYSISSN

-549 FQSLPNAVLAAIVM
+549 FQSLPNAVLAAVVM

-569 LEKFMDIPTLWR
+569 LEKFMDVPTLWR

-600 GLDIGLVIAMGFTF
+600 GLDIGLIIAMGFTF

-628 LGQIPNTDLYRSLS
+628 LGLIPNTDLYRSLS
-642 DYKAAAE
+642 DYKAAVE

-672 YLLHKMDVKAVPL
+672 YLLQKMDVKAVPL
-685 DENEMRSLISVS
+685 DENEMRALISVS

-704 REDLKC
+704 RKDLKC

-718 PLPRIPYTEKL
+718 LLPRIPYTEKL

-734 SDNESSSSSL
+734 RDNESSSSSL
-744 NLIRWSKFESK
+744 NLIRWSKFERK

-762 TGMSQTQHAQST
+762 TGMLQTQHAQST
-774 AIRLRAARPETG
+774 AIRLRAGRPETG

-794 TWHSSDLGVDTSTT
+794 IWNSSDLGVDTSTT

-863 IAGCHLSVIAI
+863 IASCHR
-874 FEKNDFFD
+874 EKS
-882 DCVTKAQFFLT
+882 
-893 LHDAVLAALE
+893 AL
-903 QNQKPETVE
+903 
-912 LSIGEPEQ
+912 
-920 ELDEGLTEEQKER
+920 R
-933 SLHSGN
+933 
-939 NKDISSLK
+939 
-947 TTRSELLNEE
+947 
-957 PISDLFRTYSLQSET
+957 
-972 EMNVFQQYD
+972 
-981 APPPEPGD
+981 
-989 RDEEWEQKWKYARDP
+989 

>member
-1 MGLEKIR
+1 
-8 PSHPMGLKAG
+8 
-18 REGLRRGHPLGL
+18 
-30 EAGLRPPRV
+30 
-39 SCGSIPST
+39 
-47 SRPTL
+47 
-52 GLAVGEARPPPRVSR
+52 
-67 PRRRL
+67 
-72 RLLRCDRME
+72 ME

-377 MELLLD
+377 MELLL
-383 ASHTATSQSW
+383 
-393 STARSSEVPVVIYFI
+393 
-408 EKNILQIITITII
+408 IITITII

-521 EKTGGKTQFA
+521 EKTGGKTQ
-531 ALIGAS
+531 
-537 IMLVVVMKLGHF
+537 
-549 FQSLPNAVLAAIVM
+549 AVLAAIVM